1 MEKMTRDTLFL
12 RYPAAWWHD
21 MWRDAMVSGNGTV
34 GASVYGGAKDETV
47 MLTHH
52 KMWRHGKVHAVP
64 DVSDAFREMRE
75 RMDRE
80 EFREAS
86 WTLVNA
92 LKDKGY
98 EAELEEPYP
107 VADLKLQ
114 LTPVA
119 AFTEYMRGVH
129 MDTGEVF
136 SRWREGKTERRS
148 SLFVSRA
155 DQLVVKRVVSPL
167 RDLTVRVQL
176 APHSYQDGLPEEDIG
191 AQTCASVPYLHFA
204 ARAEDGTWYGAD
216 ACVSTDGEMLQER
229 DTLLVRNAASLTV
242 LVKVYAGREQMRED
256 SREDIRETWTEDS
269 YDTLLSRHAAIHG
282 AWYGS
287 AQLDLGTPERWHS
300 NEELLLEAYTGEQS
314 TEMIEKLWRYGRY
327 LFISGTD
334 PNADPF
340 ALYGLWSGARHPLW
354 AHNMA
359 NENLQMVYWHVF
371 AGNLLPFHRAV
382 FRYYGDRLDAFR
394 ENAKRLFGMRGI
406 YMTAGTTPGVACP
419 NQVVPVIMN
428 WVSAGGWLAQHYD
441 RYARYDLDR
450 AYVREV
456 LLPYLLGIADFYE
469 DFVVLDE
476 DGKVKFYP
484 SVSPENTPGN
494 FMPPRHLN
502 IPHPM
507 PTTVNA
513 TIDLAILK
521 ECLSHLCEMAQD
533 FPELQARVPVWERIL
548 RGIPAYRLS
557 RDGGIREWQDDR
569 FEERYDHRHLSHI
582 YPVFPG
588 TEVHRLHQ
596 RELLPAFE
604 RAVRLREIDAQ
615 TGWSMAHM
623 AAIYARLGKGEDAL
637 ESLDKMSR
645 ACLTNSFFTLH
656 NDWRGMNIS
665 WNMDP
670 APVQLD
676 AIMGYV
682 NAVQEMLI
690 FAAEDVLFLLPA
702 LPQRLKKGEVRDFR
716 YPGGYIDMRWDCE
729 QGEFHATLR
738 AIRTHTIRLVGPE
751 GFPAK
756 CTGEAVK
763 QDPENTALWQVT
775 IQENGRVEIGT

>member
-1 MEKMTRDTLFL
+1 
-12 RYPAAWWHD
+12 
-21 MWRDAMVSGNGTV
+21 
-34 GASVYGGAKDETV
+34 
-47 MLTHH
+47 
-52 KMWRHGKVHAVP
+52 
-64 DVSDAFREMRE
+64 
-75 RMDRE
+75 
-80 EFREAS
+80 
-86 WTLVNA
+86 
-92 LKDKGY
+92 
-98 EAELEEPYP
+98 
-107 VADLKLQ
+107 
-114 LTPVA
+114 
-119 AFTEYMRGVH
+119 
-129 MDTGEVF
+129 
-136 SRWREGKTERRS
+136 
-148 SLFVSRA
+148 
-155 DQLVVKRVVSPL
+155 
-167 RDLTVRVQL
+167 
-176 APHSYQDGLPEEDIG
+176 
-191 AQTCASVPYLHFA
+191 
-204 ARAEDGTWYGAD
+204 
-216 ACVSTDGEMLQER
+216 
-229 DTLLVRNAASLTV
+229 
-242 LVKVYAGREQMRED
+242 
-256 SREDIRETWTEDS
+256 
-269 YDTLLSRHAAIHG
+269 
-282 AWYGS
+282 
-287 AQLDLGTPERWHS
+287 
-300 NEELLLEAYTGEQS
+300 
-314 TEMIEKLWRYGRY
+314 
-327 LFISGTD
+327 
-334 PNADPF
+334 
-340 ALYGLWSGARHPLW
+340 
-354 AHNMA
+354 
-359 NENLQMVYWHVF
+359 
-371 AGNLLPFHRAV
+371 
-382 FRYYGDRLDAFR
+382 
-394 ENAKRLFGMRGI
+394 
-406 YMTAGTTPGVACP
+406 
-419 NQVVPVIMN
+419 
-428 WVSAGGWLAQHYD
+428 
-441 RYARYDLDR
+441 
-450 AYVREV
+450 
-456 LLPYLLGIADFYE
+456 
-469 DFVVLDE
+469 
-476 DGKVKFYP
+476 
-484 SVSPENTPGN
+484 
-494 FMPPRHLN
+494 
-502 IPHPM
+502 
-507 PTTVNA
+507 
-513 TIDLAILK
+513 
-521 ECLSHLCEMAQD
+521 
-533 FPELQARVPVWERIL
+533 PVWERIL

-775 IQENGRVEIGT
+775 IQ